1 MRTPEVTHAIT
12 VAAVPFGPAGRE
24 AAHLIA
30 AGTQIP
36 RFGDELDTGDDR
48 ILFDDVEEGG
58 QLVDFLELA
67 GQRGRKIE
75 SETIDMHFGDPVA
88 QAVRN
93 ELQRVRRAHQQGVAG
108 AGRVEVVASVVVDQ
122 TVVGTVVDAFEA

>member
-1 MRTPEVTHAIT
+1 MSLT
-12 VAAVPFGPAGRE
+12 RE
-24 AAHLIA
+24 M
-30 AGTQIP
+30 
-36 RFGDELDTGDDR
+36 TGSW
-48 ILFDDVEEGG
+48 FDDVEEGG

-88 QAVRN
+88 QAVRD

-108 AGRVEVVASVVVDQ
+108 AGRVEVVG
-122 TVVGTVVDAFEA
+122 VGRCRPDGSRHRCRCL